1 MFLENVN
8 KGSNQF
14 WRYLAG
20 IFIIVAIYFIAS
32 LPAGILMSL
41 AMLKGA
47 DLSQFQNNFDFSAL
61 GINTNIGLIVL
72 LLPSIASF
80 FGMMLVARLHNRSFL
95 SLLTAY
101 KKIRWRRMFFGA
113 SIWLL
118 LLIIAEF
125 VAYFMEPGNYE
136 LNFNL
141 KLFIPLVFISLLMI
155 PLQAA
160 SEEILFRG
168 YLMQGFAKLA
178 LYRWIPLIITAIL
191 FGLMHSFNPEV
202 KEYGAGLTMPYYIGF
217 GLLMG
222 IIAIMDDGLE
232 IPVGIHA
239 INNIYGALFITFSG
253 SALQT
258 AAVFRLK
265 HYDASLMLIMWVVI
279 ALIFLIIIANKFGW
293 KGWVKIFRKIET

>member
-8 KGSNQF
+8 KGHNHF
-14 WRYLAG
+14 WRYLVG
-20 IFIIVAIYFIAS
+20 IFIIIIIYFIAS

-41 AMLKGA
+41 AMLRGA
-47 DLSQFQNNFDFSAL
+47 DLSQFQNNMDFSTL
-61 GINTNIGLIVL
+61 GINPNIGLIVL
-72 LLPSIASF
+72 LLPSVASF
-80 FGMMLVARLHNRSFL
+80 FGMMLVTRLHNRTFL

-101 KKIRWRRMFFGA
+101 KKIRWRRMLFGA
-113 SIWLL
+113 LVWLL
-118 LLIIAEF
+118 LLIIAEC

-141 KLFIPLVFISLLMI
+141 KLFIPLIFISLLLI

-168 YLMQGFAKLA
+168 YLMQGFSKLA
-178 LYRWIPLIITAIL
+178 LYRWVPLIITAAG
-191 FGLMHSFNPEV
+191 FGLMHGLNPEV
-202 KEYGAGLTMPYYIGF
+202 KEYGTGLTMPYYIGF

-232 IPVGIHA
+232 IPIGIHA

-258 AAVFRLK
+258 AAVFKLK
-265 HYDASLMLIMWVVI
+265 HYDASLMLIMWVVM
-279 ALIFLIIIANKFGW
+279 ALLFLIIIANRFGW